1 MPDSARAT
9 AGRVAGASAQV
20 HGFTGPMILGVIL
33 SCRVPNEVLC
43 EAVRII
49 GIPGYHPRDTSFDVK
64 KWANICDLTFKKLP
78 FVKLYCNIKD
88 VYPQLSLDGILKYSF
103 PLSNYLCI

>member
-1 MPDSARAT
+1 MPDSARAV

-20 HGFTGPMILGVIL
+20 CGFTRPMILGVIL

-43 EAVRII
+43 EAVRIV

-64 KWANICDLTFKKLP
+64 KWAIICNRTFKKLLFWGIP
-78 FVKLYCNIKD
+78 GDPVIKT
-88 VYPQLSLDGILKYSF
+88 QLSLPRFD
-103 PLSNYLCI
+103 P